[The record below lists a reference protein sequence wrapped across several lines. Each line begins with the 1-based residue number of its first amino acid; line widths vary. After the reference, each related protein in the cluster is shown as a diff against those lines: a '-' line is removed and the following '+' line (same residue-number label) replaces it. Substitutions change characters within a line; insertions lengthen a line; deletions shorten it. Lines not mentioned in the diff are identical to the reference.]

1 MTASASAGG
10 ATAAVPLQFSGDF
23 LSYAIAFF
31 VLAIV
36 AAVVGMR
43 GVAGV
48 SMGVA
53 RVFVILFVVVA
64 VIALVL

>member
-1 MTASASAGG
+1 MFAEL
-10 ATAAVPLQFSGDF
+10 AAPLQLFSGEF
-23 LSYAIAFF
+23 LYWALIFF

-36 AAVVGMR
+36 AALFGFR
-43 GVAGV
+43 GIAGL

-53 RVFVILFVVVA
+53 KILVLVFIILA

>member
-1 MTASASAGG
+1 MPAEL
-10 ATAAVPLQFSGDF
+10 AAPLQLFSGDF
-23 LSYAIAFF
+23 LYWALIFF

-36 AAVVGMR
+36 AALFGFR
-43 GVAGV
+43 GVAGL

-53 RVFVILFVVVA
+53 KILVLVFIVLA

>member
-1 MTASASAGG
+1 MVAEL
-10 ATAAVPLQFSGDF
+10 AAPLQLFSGDF
-23 LSYAIAFF
+23 LYWALIFF

-36 AAVVGMR
+36 AAVFGFR
-43 GVAGV
+43 GVAGL

-53 RVFVILFVVVA
+53 KLLVLVFVVLA